1 VFLFAPLGLGENKK
15 ETSHIFINAT
25 NSNEKKSITSDNMW
39 RCFGNYFSN
48 AKRLREN
55 PTS

>member
-25 NSNEKKSITSDNMW
+25 NSNEKKSITSENMW